1 MDLNRSHSKWVM
13 FHGEPIVNQPKSA
26 ARKSKTRKSNAR
38 SLKVRTKVR
47 AGKVTMN
54 RCEALQ
60 RRI

>member
-1 MDLNRSHSKWVM
+1 MN
-13 FHGEPIVNQPKSA
+13 KSTST
-26 ARKSKTRKSNAR
+26 ARKSKSAKSNAR

-47 AGKVTMN
+47 AGKLAVN